1 MTKAW
6 AKVVSDGLLLSL
18 RGNLNGFTS
27 SLADSLSNIVPVTVR
42 PGAFAIAQTLQVSC
56 YTITCPESSIV
67 DSQKVSRLA
76 KY

>member
-42 PGAFAIAQTLQVSC
+42 PGAFAIAQTLQGSC